1 MLSAE
6 QLQVHCSLATR
17 AQDIQ
22 AAARPTASLCFM
34 GFPFFDRGH
43 FLIANKAKQN
53 KIKLPRAQELQL
65 HLPVSSQGS
74 STDSPRQGL
83 SHGVRR
89 TEVEFTTD
97 MSPW

>member
-6 QLQVHCSLATR
+6 QLQVLATR
-17 AQDIQ
+17 AQAIQ
-22 AAARPTASLCFM
+22 AAALPPASLCFM

-43 FLIANKAKQN
+43 FLNSKQN
-53 KIKLPRAQELQL
+53 KTKLPSVQELQL

-74 STDSPRQGL
+74 ATDSQRQGL
-83 SHGVRR
+83 SHDVRR
-89 TEVEFTTD
+89 TEVEFTAD